1 MLAIIKKPIS
11 ILLSVLIILLTVS
24 GVTAVSADNK
34 KPDFDTNTEA
44 LYLVDEKN
52 GDVLY
57 ANNENDKRPVAS
69 LTQIMTYIVAAD
81 KISSLNKTMIEVKQK
96 PLEAVDAKAPIAGF
110 KNHIGEKF
118 SALDI
123 VYGMLLVSGSDAAY
137 ILADYVCDGDTDKF
151 VDMMNEEAEKL
162 GCESTHFDNV
172 DGYSDDNNYSTAKDL
187 YLITKH
193 AKTLPYFNQVVNT
206 ESYTLVNESEPF
218 INSNYL
224 IDKVN
229 GGKYYYQYANGIGS
243 GYTALA
249 GDCLVSNASKG
260 NTSLMCIA
268 LGGKNT
274 DEDDNDNHAMLDS
287 KNLFEWAFKN
297 FSDNIEISLDKRF
310 KSIQLGESAKLSAK
324 VGDNNTNSKP
334 MVEWSSSDDS
344 IATVDQNGVI
354 TAHSLG
360 QADIKAQTQTGN
372 FDVCTVSCGFYN
384 GIDVTLN
391 TGDYST
397 GEKAPLDWKVLKNI
411 GIDFAIISADA
422 DSDSDSSQSYVKFA
436 KDVKGAVEND
446 IPYGIS
452 FFSNAKNANAAKE
465 EAEYLVKK
473 LKEYIPNY
481 LDKMSLAVVYDMTD
495 VRFKDYSTDDNTS
508 IALAFNEVMSKNGYS
523 VFCCSNKDVFSK
535 IDIDKLLKDDVKLL
549 YSYYPHKAD
558 LSKEI
563 RINDNYTPD
572 IWQYR
577 NNGYMPQA
585 SDNYCTRQN
594 LYYMLS
600 SQIDKYSPVTLSAKL
615 SDDNKK
621 AYLNWNEPS
630 YDVDGFE
637 IYRFAPGDNEFV
649 KIADISS
656 DIYSYEDNSLKLNGT
671 YKYYVS
677 AKLLDKLDDSYT
689 QTLASNVVGFSVKT
703 GEQETGTTGLDYTI
717 PTYLANNVAAKSTV
731 LNPHQQ
737 NGNGSGN
744 SANIFTNS
752 DGSINTGTTSYF
764 VIGFLIIAV
773 IAFVVFYRLKG
784 KSAEQESKHLK

>member
-1 MLAIIKKPIS
+1 MIRIIKKPIS
-11 ILLSVLIILLTVS
+11 ILLSSLIVLLTVS

-34 KPDFDTNTEA
+34 KPDFDTNTNA
-44 LYLVDEKN
+44 MYLVDEKN

-57 ANNENDKRPVAS
+57 SNNENDKRPIAS
-69 LTQIMTYIVAAD
+69 LTQIMTYIVAAE
-81 KISSLNKTMIEVKQK
+81 KISSLNKTMIEIKEK

-123 VYGMLLVSGSDAAY
+123 MYGMMLVSGSDAAH
-137 ILADYVCDGDTDKF
+137 IIADYVSNDNTDKF
-151 VDMMNEEAEKL
+151 VDMMNEKAGEI
-162 GCESTHFDNV
+162 GCENTHFDNV
-172 DGYSDDNNYSTAKDL
+172 DGFSDDNNYSTAKDL
-187 YLITKH
+187 YLITKY

-206 ESYTLVNESEPF
+206 ESYTLVNESEPLV
-218 INSNYL
+218 NSNYM

-229 GGKYYYQYANGIGS
+229 GGKYYYQYANGVDS

-249 GDCLVSNASKG
+249 GDCLVSSASKG

-274 DEDDNDNHAMLDS
+274 DENDKDNHAMIDS
-287 KNLFEWAFKN
+287 KNLFDWAFKN

-310 KSIQLGESAKLSAK
+310 KSIQLGATAKLNAN
-324 VGDNNTNSKP
+324 VGSNNTNSKP
-334 MVEWSSSDDS
+334 TVEWSSSNDS
-344 IATVDQNGVI
+344 IATVDQNGVV
-354 TAHSLG
+354 TSHSLG
-360 QADIKAQTQTGN
+360 QADITAKTQTGN

-384 GIDVTLN
+384 GIDVTIN

-411 GIDFAIISADA
+411 GIDFAIIRADA
-422 DSDSDSSQSYVKFA
+422 DSDSDSSQIYEKFA

-452 FFSNAKNANAAKE
+452 FVSNAKNANDAKA
-465 EAEYLVKK
+465 EAEYLVKE

-481 LDKMSLAVVYDMTD
+481 LDKMSLAISYDMTD

-508 IALAFNEVMSKNGYS
+508 IAIAFNEVMSKNGYS

-535 IDIDKLLKDDVKLL
+535 IDIDKLLKADMKLL
-549 YSYYPHKAD
+549 YSYYPHNAD

-563 RINDNYTPD
+563 KINDNYTPD

-577 NNGYMPQA
+577 NNGYIPQA

-615 SDDNKK
+615 SDDNKS

-649 KIADISS
+649 KIVDVSS
-656 DIYSYEDNSLKLNGT
+656 DTYSYEDNSLKSNGT

-677 AKLLDKLDDSYT
+677 AKLSDKLDDSYT
-689 QTLASNVVGFSVKT
+689 QTLASNVVELSVKT
-703 GEQETGTTGLDYTI
+703 SEQEVGTTGLDYTI
-717 PTYLANNVAAKSTV
+717 PTYLANNVSAKSTV
-731 LNPHQQ
+731 LNPPQK
-737 NGNGSGN
+737 NGNGSEN
-744 SANIFTNS
+744 SANIFTNP
-752 DGSINTGTTSYF
+752 DGSINTGVTSYF
-764 VIGFLIIAV
+764 VIGFIIIAAV
-773 IAFVVFYRLKG
+773 AFVVFYRLRG
-784 KSAEQESKHLK
+784 KSAKQEAKHIK